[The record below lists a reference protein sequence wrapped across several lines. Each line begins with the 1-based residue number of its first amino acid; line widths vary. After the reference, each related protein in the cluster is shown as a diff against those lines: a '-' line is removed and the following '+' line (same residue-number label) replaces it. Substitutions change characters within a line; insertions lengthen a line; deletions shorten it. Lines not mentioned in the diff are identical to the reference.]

1 MKITDS
7 RAKTSR
13 LKDTSTETMET
24 LRQGDAFA
32 RLAQDE
38 SLPIEQR
45 RAYMQM
51 AELRY
56 RMVYVWVDEDGN
68 VVT

>member
-7 RAKTSR
+7 REKTSR
-13 LKDTSTETMET
+13 LKDTSAETMEI

-38 SLPIEQR
+38 SLPVDQR

-56 RMVYVWVDEDGN
+56 RMIYVWVDEDGN
-68 VVT
+68 VVE